1 MIYRTSGRHAVSGE
15 RLWLSVWAGALLL
28 ASSTA
33 FAQTASSEQ
42 EQRER
47 AQREAQQREQLRTAP
62 DVRLQ
67 PAQATDYRQTS
78 LPQETPCFELI
89 SLKLDH
95 PGSPGGSHGD
105 AFGFVQSYLDRYAGQ
120 CVGQQ
125 GLELIAHRASDLIL
139 AHGYVTTRL
148 VTPEQNLA
156 QGQLRLLLIP
166 GTVGAVRF
174 APGSVNANWLNALP
188 LRPGD
193 LLNLRDIEQGLEQM
207 KRVPSQDVKIDIA
220 PGTEPGSSD
229 LVLAVTRSRPW
240 RVTLNQDD
248 SGARST
254 GREQGGVNL
263 AWDQPLGLNDLFVAG
278 ATHSVGRYHGIRGT
292 TGANFNYS
300 LPWDNWTFSASTNG
314 YGYRQPV
321 TGAQQTFSFTGRSRT
336 TSVSAT
342 RLMQRDANS
351 KTSLQLIV
359 SGRQAHSYVNG
370 VEIENQRRQTRSAEL
385 ALIHRRYLGNAQL
398 DLRLA
403 HRRNVPW
410 FDGDWRA
417 SAHGG
422 PGFRVGITTFDASL
436 SLPFQAIGQ
445 RWLWTSELRAQA
457 TSGQVYAE
465 DYLTVAGR
473 YTVRGFDGET
483 SIGGRHGYYWRNTVS
498 WPIGDSGIAL
508 YGGVDTGRAGG
519 APTPGLSSHS
529 LTGSVLGVRGS
540 RWGLS
545 WDLFAGW
552 AWHAPEGFKTRR
564 PAAGMQWIYMF

>member
-1 MIYRTSGRHAVSGE
+1 MINRISGRRSVRGG
-15 RLWLSVWAGALLL
+15 RLWLTVWAGAWWL

-33 FAQTASSEQ
+33 FAQNAASEQ

-47 AQREAQQREQLRTAP
+47 AQREAQQRERLREAP

-67 PAQATDYRQTS
+67 PAQASDYRQTT
-78 LPQETPCFELI
+78 LPQETPCFRLD
-89 SLKLDH
+89 SLKLEG
-95 PGSPGGSHGD
+95 PRSE
-105 AFGFVQSYLDRYAGQ
+105 AFGFVQRYLDRYAGQ

-139 AHGYVTTRL
+139 AQGYVTTRL

-174 APGSVNANWLNALP
+174 APGSARATWLNALP
-188 LRPGD
+188 LRSGD

-220 PGTEPGSSD
+220 PGSEPGSSD
-229 LVLAVTRSRPW
+229 LVIAVTRGKPW
-240 RVTLNQDD
+240 RITLNLDD

-263 AWDQPLGLNDLFVAG
+263 TLDQPLGLNDLLVAG
-278 ATHSVGRYHGIRGT
+278 ASHSVGRYRGIRGT

-321 TGAQQTFSFTGRSRT
+321 TGALQTFSFTGRSRT

-342 RLMQRDANS
+342 RLVQRDATS
-351 KTSLQLIV
+351 KTSLQLTIG
-359 SGRQAHSYVNG
+359 GRQAHSYIDG
-370 VEIENQRRQTRSAEL
+370 VEIQNQRRQTRSAEL
-385 ALIHRRYLGNAQL
+385 ALLHRRYLGNAQL

-410 FDGDWRA
+410 FDGDWRP
-417 SAHGG
+417 SEQSG
-422 PGFRVGITTFDASL
+422 PGFRTGISTLDASL

-457 TSGQVYAE
+457 TTGQVYAE
-465 DYLTVAGR
+465 DYITVAGR
-473 YTVRGFDGET
+473 YTVRGFDGEY
-483 SIGGRHGYYWRNTVS
+483 SVGGRHGYYWRNTVS
-498 WPIGDSGIAL
+498 WPMGDSGIAL
-508 YGGVDTGRAGG
+508 YGGVDAGRAGG
-519 APTPGLSSHS
+519 SPTPGLNSHS
-529 LTGSVLGVRGS
+529 LSGGVLGVRGG

-552 AWHAPEGFKTRR
+552 AWQAPQGFKTRR
-564 PAAGMQWIYMF
+564 PAAGMQWVYTF